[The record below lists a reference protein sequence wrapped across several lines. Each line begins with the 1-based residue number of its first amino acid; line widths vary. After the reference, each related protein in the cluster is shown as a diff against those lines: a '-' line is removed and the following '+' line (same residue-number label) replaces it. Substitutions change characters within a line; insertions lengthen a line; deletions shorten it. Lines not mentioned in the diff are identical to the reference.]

1 MVKVLFAHSYSSM
14 SCDRDSRG
22 MVSAMH
28 EQVILRLW
36 EWTAV
41 LCRRRKVAGVAASV
55 WIFVPSTPEYLAA
68 RG

>member
-1 MVKVLFAHSYSSM
+1 
-14 SCDRDSRG
+14 
-22 MVSAMH
+22 MH

-36 EWTAV
+36 EWTV
-41 LCRRRKVAGVAASV
+41 VPGRRRKVAGVAASV